1 MARKRNEPSAY
12 GPNWAKYKVWFVPF
26 SLTPAESSP
35 KLTPTVG
42 SPLETRERLDPH
54 SWPISRG
61 VQTDKRR
68 NREFG
73 NDSSIAKEPA
83 FSRPV
88 RIELIGKLMMGNDS
102 RQVEWSVAELL
113 VAGVKKVV
121 FDLSR
126 LDGIDS
132 TGVGIIVVC
141 HAKLQK
147 VGGNLR
153 LAGAT
158 GIVLETLQMTHVDKI
173 VSIFPNA
180 EEAGHN
186 FAVAESA

>member
-1 MARKRNEPSAY
+1 
-12 GPNWAKYKVWFVPF
+12 
-26 SLTPAESSP
+26 
-35 KLTPTVG
+35 
-42 SPLETRERLDPH
+42 
-54 SWPISRG
+54 
-61 VQTDKRR
+61 
-68 NREFG
+68 
-73 NDSSIAKEPA
+73 
-83 FSRPV
+83 
-88 RIELIGKLMMGNDS
+88 
-102 RQVEWSVAELL
+102 
-113 VAGVKKVV
+113 VKKVV